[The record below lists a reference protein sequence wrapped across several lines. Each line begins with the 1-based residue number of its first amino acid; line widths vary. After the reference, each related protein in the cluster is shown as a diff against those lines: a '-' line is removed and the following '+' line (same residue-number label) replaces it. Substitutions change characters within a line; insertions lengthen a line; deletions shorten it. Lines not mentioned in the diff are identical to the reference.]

1 MKHRLPKAESS
12 TSRIGSKSPME
23 QAELL
28 IDENK
33 SDARPDAEPKRSGP
47 PPLPVPVPPETPV
60 NEPPSAETGATVEND
75 SYGFIVDTPGA
86 EAKPNGDE
94 APVEIE
100 PRRATPPPLPAFSR
114 IDSPTPPPLPLRMPP
129 PLPFVSEEKPVFAA
143 GGSLVAE
150 TPPASE
156 VVPAIIDETPATAE
170 PIPVIAENTPTGPEP
185 LPAVVEEMPAMS
197 DPSSIENA
205 PASLEPV
212 PGSVEILKLT
222 KDTTPITVEEE
233 VEAPEPADV
242 PVSPA
247 PPPLFTPKPI
257 LVAEAVAESNG
268 QHAPYL
274 IQTQGLVKQ
283 YGGRRVVNGVDIHV
297 RAGEVVGLLGKNG
310 AGKTTTFYMIVG
322 LVPPT
327 LGHVFMGDEDVTHMP
342 MYRRARRGIGYLPQE
357 ESIFRKLT
365 VEENLL
371 AILETLPMTEDER
384 EIRCDEL
391 LKDFGLEHVR
401 ENVAITLSGGEKRRV
416 TIARALVTSP
426 SLLLLDEPFS
436 GVDPMAVHDIQEI
449 ILHLKERGLGVLI
462 TDHNVRE
469 TLSVVDR
476 AYIIDEGRVLSEG
489 TREFLLNDP
498 IAREIYLGH
507 RFSM

>member
-1 MKHRLPKAESS
+1 VNES
-12 TSRIGSKSPME
+12 PV
-23 QAELL
+23 
-28 IDENK
+28 
-33 SDARPDAEPKRSGP
+33 
-47 PPLPVPVPPETPV
+47 VPVPAPV
-60 NEPPSAETGATVEND
+60 QND
-75 SYGFIVDTPGA
+75 SYGFIVDAPPVD
-86 EAKPNGDE
+86 AKPIGDT
-94 APVEIE
+94 APSQI
-100 PRRATPPPLPAFSR
+100 ATGHAGPPPLPGQAPLSA
-114 IDSPTPPPLPLRMPP
+114 PPPLPVTPNSDSFIIEPKPASTDTPP
-129 PLPFVSEEKPVFAA
+129 VAAEEKPPVVGSDGVPVF
-143 GGSLVAE
+143 VE
-150 TPPASE
+150 EKPP
-156 VVPAIIDETPATAE
+156 
-170 PIPVIAENTPTGPEP
+170 
-185 LPAVVEEMPAMS
+185 VVEPA
-197 DPSSIENA
+197 
-205 PASLEPV
+205 
-212 PGSVEILKLT
+212 PGGVETKKVL
-222 KDTTPITVEEE
+222 KDTAAIVVTESPDVSESRPVESQ
-233 VEAPEPADV
+233 
-242 PVSPA
+242 PVSSA
-247 PPPLFTPKPI
+247 PPPLLTPKP
-257 LVAEAVAESNG
+257 AESVEVVSNG
-268 QHAPYL
+268 EAANNDAPLL
-274 IQTQGLVKQ
+274 IRTQGLVKQ
-283 YGGRRVVNGVDIHV
+283 YGGRRVVNGVDINV

-327 LGHVFMGDEDVTHMP
+327 LGHVYMGDEDVTHMP

-371 AILETLPMTEDER
+371 AVLETLPMTEDER

-401 ENVAITLSGGEKRRV
+401 ENVTITLSGGEKRRV

-426 SLLLLDEPFS
+426 TLLLLDEPFS

-476 AYIIDEGRVLSEG
+476 AYIIDEGRVLSTG

>member
-1 MKHRLPKAESS
+1 MKHRLPKP
-12 TSRIGSKSPME
+12 KS
-23 QAELL
+23 AKA
-28 IDENK
+28 NK
-33 SDARPDAEPKRSGP
+33 SDADQPDLIADVRS
-47 PPLPVPVPPETPV
+47 E
-60 NEPPSAETGATVEND
+60 SA
-75 SYGFIVDTPGA
+75 P
-86 EAKPNGDE
+86 
-94 APVEIE
+94 
-100 PRRATPPPLPAFSR
+100 
-114 IDSPTPPPLPLRMPP
+114 
-129 PLPFVSEEKPVFAA
+129 
-143 GGSLVAE
+143 VAE
-150 TPPASE
+150 TPAVTNPNPFDSS
-156 VVPAIIDETPATAE
+156 
-170 PIPVIAENTPTGPEP
+170 GSP
-185 LPAVVEEMPAMS
+185 LNE
-197 DPSSIENA
+197 
-205 PASLEPV
+205 
-212 PGSVEILKLT
+212 
-222 KDTTPITVEEE
+222 PITVFDG
-233 VEAPEPADV
+233 PTPAIT
-242 PVSPA
+242 SPA
-247 PPPLFTPKPI
+247 SDLEKKNTMPALTPALPPPGAAT
-257 LVAEAVAESNG
+257 VATSAPGDA
-268 QHAPYL
+268 HAPFL
-274 IQTQGLVKQ
+274 IQTRGLVKQ

-322 LVPPT
+322 LVTPT
-327 LGHVFMGDEDVTHMP
+327 EGHVYMGDEDVTKMP
-342 MYRRARRGIGYLPQE
+342 MYRRARQGIGYLPQE

-384 EIRCDEL
+384 DARCDEL

-416 TIARALVTSP
+416 TIARALVTNP

-449 ILHLKERGLGVLI
+449 ILQLKERGLGVLI

-489 TREFLLNDP
+489 SREFLLNDP